1 MIIVITKQIIN
12 MSDRITITLDKE
24 AYEFLESKANGNRSA
39 YINSILKAEK
49 RRIIAEQIF
58 KANQEE
64 AEESYQE
71 QVADWDI
78 TLNDGLK

>member
-1 MIIVITKQIIN
+1 MIIVITKKIID

-71 QVADWDI
+71 ELTDWDI
-78 TLNDGLK
+78 TLSDGLE

>member
-1 MIIVITKQIIN
+1 
-12 MSDRITITLDKE
+12 MSERITITLDKE
-24 AYEFLESKANGNRSA
+24 VLAFLESKAKGDLSA

-49 RRIIAEQIF
+49 QRIIAEQIF

-71 QVADWDI
+71 ELADWDI
-78 TLNDGLK
+78 TLSDGLP